1 VTRSIAEAC
10 AETRAAFA
18 PLGEERLS
26 LLSALGRYTV
36 RPILARSDSPAF
48 DHSAMDGYAVR
59 ASELDGVSPEAPRT
73 LAVEGESRAGGPVPG
88 ELRRGCAMRIFT
100 GAPMPGGAD
109 AVVLQ
114 EDAVR
119 AGEQVALARAP
130 VARENVRTRA
140 SDLAQGA
147 LALRARAHVGA
158 GEIALLASQELASV
172 DVFKRPRVAILCTGD
187 ELRDLGEPARPGSI
201 VNSNAYALAAQVM
214 EAGGEPWVL
223 PREPDDRELSRQAI
237 ARGLLADVLV
247 LSGGVS
253 VGDYDLV
260 RTALADAGVNLAFW
274 KVHMK
279 PGKPVSFGQHGRVPV
294 IGLPGNPVS
303 AFVGFELFVRPGLR
317 VMLGDP
323 APERPRLSV
332 RLAAPLARKAGRPEL
347 IRVRLTR
354 QQGALLAQ
362 PAARQGSGSLPSLVD
377 VDALVL
383 IPGELEHVSP
393 ERELEA
399 ILLRPL
405 PS

>member
-1 VTRSIAEAC
+1 
-10 AETRAAFA
+10 
-18 PLGEERLS
+18 
-26 LLSALGRYTV
+26 
-36 RPILARSDSPAF
+36 
-48 DHSAMDGYAVR
+48 
-59 ASELDGVSPEAPRT
+59 
-73 LAVEGESRAGGPVPG
+73 VPG
-88 ELRRGCAMRIFT
+88 ELRPGCAMRIFT
-100 GAPMPGGAD
+100 GAPMPTGAD

-119 AGEQVALARAP
+119 AGEQVALAHAP
-130 VARENVRTRA
+130 AAQENVRMRA

-147 LALRARAHVGA
+147 LALRAQAHVGA
-158 GEIALLASQELASV
+158 GEIALLASQEVASV

-223 PREPDDRELSRQAI
+223 PSVPDDRELSKQAI

-332 RLAAPLARKAGRPEL
+332 RLAAPLVRKAGRPEL
-347 IRVRLTR
+347 IRARLTR

-377 VDALVL
+377 VAALVL

-393 ERELEA
+393 ERDLEA

-405 PS
+405 PA